1 MQQADFEAL
10 NEAAKAAAMEWPTD
24 LVPVSE
30 MLSAIAAGSLGC
42 SPAVLIAPNAS
53 TTRSRYAPMSGS
65 ARPRCGER
73 PPIGLRPSRRGRC
86 GGAGTVRCG
95 VEGGGGA
102 RRGRHSGGG
111 TVVDGVLEGFF
122 ALLGLLSS
130 ATLYEPKSG
139 LRRRFGTPST
149 VLKSRRRRLSN
160 GVGPVGRLGGFN
172 FARFRVIRA
181 RFHCRGDQL
190 VNDSG

>member
-1 MQQADFEAL
+1 M
-10 NEAAKAAAMEWPTD
+10 
-24 LVPVSE
+24 
-30 MLSAIAAGSLGC
+30 
-42 SPAVLIAPNAS
+42 
-53 TTRSRYAPMSGS
+53 R
-65 ARPRCGER
+65 
-73 PPIGLRPSRRGRC
+73 
-86 GGAGTVRCG
+86 GAGTVRCG